1 MYTTF
6 EKRTNPFP
14 PDWSEAPP
22 QTLFAFIRYYCRG
35 FYAPLWIIMIAGIAV
50 AVLEVLLFGFIGNI
64 VDWLAART
72 PDTLLRDE
80 GWKLAG
86 MGLVVLVF
94 LPLFGYLGHFSITSV
109 PSRVT
114 R

>member
-35 FYAPLWIIMIAGIAV
+35 FYTPLWIIMIAGIAV

-64 VDWLAART
+64 VDWLAARAPRHPPARRRLET
-72 PDTLLRDE
+72 RRH
-80 GWKLAG
+80 GAG
-86 MGLVVLVF
+86 GAGIAATFQLHR
-94 LPLFGYLGHFSITSV
+94 YH
-109 PSRVT
+109 RA
-114 R
+114 